1 MKDNHIRLAFIFEAG
16 GIGLLG
22 ALAGIVLG
30 ALGNI
35 LLVEVGINYGSLLRN
50 MDMGYRIQSIIRG
63 TWSIKSFIITFVSGI
78 GLAMLVSLFPIRRA
92 LKMDIP
98 TCLRHQ

>member
-1 MKDNHIRLAFIFEAG
+1 M
-16 GIGLLG
+16 LG
-22 ALAGIVLG
+22 ALAGIALG

-35 LLVEVGINYGSLLRN
+35 FLVEMGINYGSIFRD
-50 MDMGYRIQSIIRG
+50 MDIGYRVQSIIRG
-63 TWSIKSFIITFVSGI
+63 TWSIKSFIITFVSGVT
-78 GLAMLVSLFPIRRA
+78 LAMLVSLIPIRRA